1 MKTKININME
11 ALNYAMSL
19 NKIESIKDL
28 IKEVNKNY
36 RFIKTSTQF
45 QNIINDKSK
54 TSPKL
59 SFFYPLSKTLN
70 VSIDFLLGR
79 SKTIYPIDHSLL
91 EFFSIDSINK
101 MLHNP
106 EIGKT
111 LNLIFE
117 SKQFNKISE
126 ELFKFFRFFCYPI
139 NTELDSLNDYIN
151 TYQTESFSEDKSPFI
166 SWHYYAD
173 RMIEHEKKFNT
184 IDQYLKNYLS
194 SEDLEFSIG
203 LNASKFLNKV
213 KEIIT
218 FRKSTNHLIQLSR
231 SEKFDDALY
240 DYYEEKPM
248 RKDIAAKCNITAQML
263 SKILSHE
270 DDFSFSIDVI
280 LKICSHLQISIDYFL
295 GTVNTNE
302 DLTYK
307 DLGLSEHAFTNLK
320 NFKHKAILIDA
331 FRPIIESDQLPD
343 FLEYLERIVTFN
355 QKKLTFPNYYELHE
369 SLTFT
374 YWESR
379 DFIYKNINN
388 GDENWFEL
396 LQEQNTQ
403 NNPVFLYKMYFL
415 LKSIKDQDQLIQ
427 SQLLIRFK
435 EKAEDLLDS
444 IPLSKYLL
452 ENLKSHIAYLKQ
464 LNPDIYNS
472 SECIEYLK
480 IEKVTFEDEPEH
492 KNLSDLIHFYEE
504 KRDSIEAQFSSKEYE
519 LALKA
524 YDKYCD
530 EPEEDESIYIYP
542 YDYLELFHEY
552 DYTDDYGHQET
563 ELQIIYLRYNTDE
576 NAEDYVHFE
585 IRDEY
590 GRTNLERMEL
600 GLPALDQ
607 FGNNMELHHIDQE
620 DENMLALL
628 TRKQSQTDSFQP
640 YRETCH
646 EERVDLFNLKST
658 FWESYP
664 IKIKER
670 S

>member
-1 MKTKININME
+1 MKININME
-11 ALNYAMSL
+11 ALSYAMNL

-28 IKEVNKNY
+28 IEKVNKNY
-36 RFIKTSTQF
+36 NFIKTPTQF
-45 QNIINDKSK
+45 QNIISNKSK
-54 TSPKL
+54 TSPKI

-79 SKTIYPIDHSLL
+79 SKTIYPIDYSLL
-91 EFFSIDSINK
+91 EFFSLDSINK

-111 LNLIFE
+111 LNIVFE
-117 SKQFNKISE
+117 SKQFNKIAE

-151 TYQTESFSEDKSPFI
+151 TYQTESLNENNSPFI
-166 SWHYYAD
+166 SWHYYTE
-173 RMIEHEKKFNT
+173 RMVEHEKQFNT
-184 IDQYLKNYLS
+184 IDQYLKNHLS
-194 SEDLEFSIG
+194 QEDLEFSIG

-213 KEIIT
+213 KNIKEIQ
-218 FRKSTNHLIQLSR
+218 KNTNQFIQLSR
-231 SEKFDDALY
+231 SEKFDNALY
-240 DYYEEKPM
+240 DYYEEKPL
-248 RKDIAAKCNITAQML
+248 RKDIATKCNITAQTL

-270 DDFSFSIDVI
+270 DDFSFSIEVI

-295 GTVNTNE
+295 GTVNANE

-307 DLGLSEHAFTNLK
+307 DLGLSDQAFTNLK
-320 NFKHKAILIDA
+320 NFKHKTILIDA
-331 FRPIIESDQLPD
+331 FRPIIESNQLAI
-343 FLEYLERIVTFN
+343 FLEYLERIVVFN
-355 QKKLTFPNYYELHE
+355 QKKLSFPNYYELHE
-369 SLTFT
+369 SLTFS
-374 YWESR
+374 YREGYN
-379 DFIYKNINN
+379 FICENIKN
-388 GDENWFEL
+388 GDDDWFEL

-403 NNPVFLYKMYFL
+403 SNPVFLYKMYFL
-415 LKSIKDQDQLIQ
+415 LKSIKDEDECIQ
-427 SQLLIRFK
+427 SQLLNRFK
-435 EKAEDLLDS
+435 EKTRDLLDS
-444 IPLSKYLL
+444 NMHIKSFSEK
-452 ENLKSHIAYLKQ
+452 LKSHIAYLKQ

-480 IEKVTFEDEPEH
+480 LENVTFEDEPEH
-492 KNLSDLIHFYEE
+492 KNISDLIHFYEE
-504 KRDSIEAQFSSKEYE
+504 EQKSLEAQFTSKEYE
-519 LALKA
+519 LTLEA

-530 EPEEDESIYIYP
+530 EDSKPFSYIYP
-542 YDYLELFHEY
+542 YDYLELFY
-552 DYTDDYGHQET
+552 NFDYTDDYGYKENNFR
-563 ELQIIYLRYNTDE
+563 IVRLRFNTDQD
-576 NAEDYVHFE
+576 AEDYVHFE

-590 GRTNLERMEL
+590 GRTNLERVNL

-607 FGNNMELHHIDQE
+607 FGNTMELHHIDQE
-620 DENMLALL
+620 DEDMLALL
-628 TRKQSQTDSFQP
+628 TKKQSETDSFLP